1 LRKSDKALIKD
12 ASGVCFSCDLF
23 ANFKADD
30 TLHRR
35 LFIIWETFRQ
45 PSIMSFGGQENFPSK
60 TFVFTQNSNRG
71 IYSPETVDSYP
82 FQMILLPFW
91 NVRTFT

>member
-1 LRKSDKALIKD
+1 
-12 ASGVCFSCDLF
+12 
-23 ANFKADD
+23 
-30 TLHRR
+30 
-35 LFIIWETFRQ
+35 
-45 PSIMSFGGQENFPSK
+45 MSFGGQENFPSK

-91 NVRTFT
+91 NVRNFT